1 MAGRYQATLMTSG
14 LKPILNKEL
23 NAALKRCSTQKPI
36 QWQRNPRPNQTHT
49 IHQNQ
54 KEGP

>member
-1 MAGRYQATLMTSG
+1 MAGRYQAMLMTSG
-14 LKPILNKEL
+14 LKPILNKAL

-36 QWQRNPRPNQTHT
+36 QWQRSPRPNQTHT